1 LLRLWRS
8 PVNRLNFV
16 SFLLALSFGWDTVLG
31 SQSKTNK
38 ANTMKAIVTKYLPP
52 TNSRGARIKA
62 TAEGLPSLTIPYPY
76 ELSGEACH
84 RAAAEQ
90 LTSKYWS
97 NASLV
102 SGSMPDNTG
111 YAFVMI

>member
-1 LLRLWRS
+1 
-8 PVNRLNFV
+8 
-16 SFLLALSFGWDTVLG
+16 
-31 SQSKTNK
+31 
-38 ANTMKAIVTKYLPP
+38 MKAIVTKYLPP

-62 TAEGLPSLTIPYPY
+62 TTEGLPSITIPYPY
-76 ELSGEACH
+76 DLSGEACH

-90 LTSKYWS
+90 LASKYWS